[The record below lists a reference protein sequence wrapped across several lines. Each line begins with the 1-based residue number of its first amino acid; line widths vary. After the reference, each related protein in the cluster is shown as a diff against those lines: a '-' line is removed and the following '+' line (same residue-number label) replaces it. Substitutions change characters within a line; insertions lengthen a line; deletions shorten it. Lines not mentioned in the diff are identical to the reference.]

1 MGQKAIWKGTDTQY
15 ITAYLEG
22 ASPFTYNTPLPFA
35 TRDCYMCWLRL
46 LCESQHMEA
55 DSMPQTT
62 LPMVVHLKWQQSLEL
77 LC

>member
-55 DSMPQTT
+55 GEHATNNNADGGASEMAAKP
-62 LPMVVHLKWQQSLEL
+62 
-77 LC
+77 